1 MASWPV
7 FVQDWQIDCCGERFA
22 LGSKV
27 SWTLTFRPYDDQLG
41 WPDPMVIE
49 LEPAFGWAAPDGP
62 AAGQCVIV
70 APGIEAAI
78 LGPALDGHE
87 RLRGTLVEEHHGGV
101 PQSLTAVTG
110 AVDRIRVVSQ
120 ELRRERDVTWIPV
133 AGTVRLRDVDRV
145 PDEFCWE
152 PRVGDCQSHEI
163 GVLVDLTPRL
173 DSAIA

>member
-1 MASWPV
+1 MASWPI

-27 SWTLTFRPYDDQLG
+27 SWTLAFRPYDDQLG

-49 LEPAFGWAAPDGP
+49 LEPALGWAMPDGP
-62 AAGQCVIV
+62 GIGQCVTV

-78 LGPALDGHE
+78 LGPARDGHE
-87 RLRGTLVEEHHGGV
+87 RLRGTLIEEHHGGV

-110 AVDRIRVVSQ
+110 AVDRIQVVSQ
-120 ELRRERDVTWIPV
+120 EFRRERDVTWMPV

-145 PDEFCWE
+145 PGEFCWD
-152 PRVGDCQSHEI
+152 PPAGDRQTHEI
-163 GVLVDLTPRL
+163 GVLADLTPVI
-173 DSAIA
+173 DSGIA